1 MRQKKKTPKKQA
13 AEIVVLSFLIA
24 LFGGAILL
32 MTVPSPQ
39 ILLEGKP
46 TERVDVFATY
56 TDAGASARFL
66 FFDIS
71 DRIVSSETV
80 DTSRPGRYQIR
91 YAVSVFLKDA
101 AVFRTVEVVDRT
113 PPVVTLVG
121 DSELRLED
129 IRDFSDPGA
138 TAQDNY
144 DGDLSSSVTLSH
156 TEKKIEKGEDAGG
169 TEYTY
174 TYSVLDSSGNTG
186 FATRR
191 VLVLD
196 KTPPVIT
203 LRGEETVTVMLG
215 QPYEEQ
221 GAAAEDAVS
230 GEVEVSVSGSVD
242 TGTEGEYAVRYTAE
256 DEAGNT
262 AEVIRKVRVKKPLPA
277 VSQGQPLTPGGSYVA
292 LTFDDGPSGN
302 TTAVL
307 DVLQKYG
314 VKATFFILNYS
325 ESQIPLLKRIV
336 NEGHTLAIHSYS
348 HDYSAIY
355 TSADAYMNGVYTM
368 RDKILRDTGCSATI
382 LRFPGGSSNTVSRSY
397 CSGVM
402 TRLAKRTAEEGCT
415 YFDWNVDSGDAD
427 GNCMSKDY
435 LVKNVKNGLRQGRVN
450 VVLMHDAAAKS
461 TTPQALPE
469 IIADAQA
476 KGYTFIPLSSSVPP
490 VHHGINN

>member
-13 AEIVVLSFLIA
+13 VEIVVLSFLIA

-144 DGDLSSSVTLSH
+144 DGDLSSSITLSH

-174 TYSVLDSSGNTG
+174 TYSVVDSSGNTG

-277 VSQGQPLTPGGSYVA
+277 VSQGQPLTPGGSYV
-292 LTFDDGPSGN
+292 
-302 TTAVL
+302 
-307 DVLQKYG
+307 
-314 VKATFFILNYS
+314 
-325 ESQIPLLKRIV
+325 
-336 NEGHTLAIHSYS
+336 
-348 HDYSAIY
+348 
-355 TSADAYMNGVYTM
+355 
-368 RDKILRDTGCSATI
+368 
-382 LRFPGGSSNTVSRSY
+382 RSVRMY
-397 CSGVM
+397 P
-402 TRLAKRTAEEGCT
+402 EEG
-415 YFDWNVDSGDAD
+415 G
-427 GNCMSKDY
+427 G
-435 LVKNVKNGLRQGRVN
+435 
-450 VVLMHDAAAKS
+450 
-461 TTPQALPE
+461 
-469 IIADAQA
+469 
-476 KGYTFIPLSSSVPP
+476 
-490 VHHGINN
+490 